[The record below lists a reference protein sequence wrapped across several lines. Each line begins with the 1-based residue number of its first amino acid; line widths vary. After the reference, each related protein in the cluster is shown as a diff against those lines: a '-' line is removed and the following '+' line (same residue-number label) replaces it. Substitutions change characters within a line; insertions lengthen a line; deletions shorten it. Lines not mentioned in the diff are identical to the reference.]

1 MKSGIKACSV
11 FVLSLVSAAAFAHP
25 GHGDVVAV
33 HGNGF
38 GVWLMHQLYNKDV
51 VLTLVVLAAL
61 VALTGGRLFRSG
73 GSFRRR
79 RSRG

>member
-1 MKSGIKACSV
+1 MKYGLTAC
-11 FVLSLVSAAAFAHP
+11 FVSALSLLSTAALAHP

-38 GVWLMHQLYNKDV
+38 SVWLIHQLYSKDV
-51 VLTLVVLAAL
+51 VLTLIVLAAL

-73 GSFRRR
+73 GTFRRR

>member
-1 MKSGIKACSV
+1 MKSGFNACLV
-11 FVLSLVSAAAFAHP
+11 FVLSLISVAALAHP
-25 GHGDVVAV
+25 GHSDVVAV

-38 GVWLMHQLYNKDV
+38 GVWFMHQLYNKDV
-51 VLTLVVLAAL
+51 VLTLIVLAAL